1 MGGTVRTWCGG
12 LVYALVALLLWGA
25 APARAQFNLEPAFP
39 ERALLG
45 PGRAL
50 GAVIWNH
57 GKPPFRGADGD
68 MLPFYLDRLRDAG
81 WDVFRLERD
90 WSSDN
95 LDLSPAA
102 LRAKSSVLRDQ
113 GYRELVLAGQSYG
126 AWISLMV
133 AASDPPIYA
142 VIATSPA
149 AFGRYPDSRVYKR
162 NAEELYPILERIRQ
176 TRVMLFLFDGDA
188 YDPGDRGTPAR
199 AILAHNGVDSA
210 VVAYPE
216 GWHGHGA
223 ANWNG
228 FATRFAP
235 CMVRFIDPRRSAAD
249 AHCERDPVTRD
260 ALRLKLPDQLA
271 RVSSVADGPPGG
283 LWYGIYANGREALLA
298 LDAAHGGTVSAVY
311 GWGIQERGEVDA
323 PGYDERI
330 GRVEGDHLLFSE
342 PDRPTLDVRPLGPDR
357 MSLTWTS
364 SDGIHSDTAELR
376 RLQ

>member
-1 MGGTVRTWCGG
+1 MRGTWRAWCGG
-12 LVYALVALLLWGA
+12 FAYALVALLLWGA
-25 APARAQFNLEPAFP
+25 APARAQFNLEPAYP
-39 ERALLG
+39 DRAPLG
-45 PGRAL
+45 PARAL

-95 LDLSPAA
+95 LELSPAA
-102 LRAKSSVLRDQ
+102 LSAKVGVLHDQ

-133 AASDPPIYA
+133 AASGPPIYA

-162 NAEELYPILERIRQ
+162 NAEDLFPMLDRIRH

-199 AILAHNGVDSA
+199 AILARNGVDNA
-210 VVAYPE
+210 VIAYPE

-228 FATRFAP
+228 FATRFGP
-235 CMVRFIDPRRSAAD
+235 CMSRFIDPRRAAAD

-260 ALRLKLPDQLA
+260 ALRLKLPDDVALA
-271 RVSSVADGPPGG
+271 SSVSAGPPDG
-283 LWYGIYANGREALLA
+283 LWYGVYANGREALLA
-298 LDAAHGGTVSAVY
+298 LGPVQNGSVSATY

-323 PGYDERI
+323 PGYDRRI
-330 GRVEGDHLLFSE
+330 GRVEGEHLLFSD
-342 PDRPTLDVRPLGPDR
+342 PNRPTLDVHPLGPER
-357 MSLTWTS
+357 LSLTWTS
-364 SDGIHSDTAELR
+364 SDGTHSDTAELR